1 MDALSRLRFGGKN
14 CALSLEPDAGWSSY
28 SWYHRTAARI
38 VESESKEMRWANVIH
53 SFEIHVKKKYGLNS
67 LYP

>member
-1 MDALSRLRFGGKN
+1 MDALSGCRFGGKN

-28 SWYHRTAARI
+28 SWYHVTAARI
-38 VESESKEMRWANVIH
+38 VDSESKETCWANVIH
-53 SFEIHVKKKYGLNS
+53 SFEIHVKKKYGLYS